1 MSLVLY
7 ALVAVLFLVYKLLTA
22 KNDYFEKKG
31 IPYTKPKFIVGSR
44 SDLVLRNKSMPE
56 VVKEWYDEFRD
67 AK

>member
-1 MSLVLY
+1 MSFVIY
-7 ALVAVLFLVYKLLTA
+7 AVAALLFLAYKLLTR

-44 SDLVLRNKSMPE
+44 WDLVVRNRSMPA
-56 VVKEWYDEFRD
+56 VVVDWYNEFRD